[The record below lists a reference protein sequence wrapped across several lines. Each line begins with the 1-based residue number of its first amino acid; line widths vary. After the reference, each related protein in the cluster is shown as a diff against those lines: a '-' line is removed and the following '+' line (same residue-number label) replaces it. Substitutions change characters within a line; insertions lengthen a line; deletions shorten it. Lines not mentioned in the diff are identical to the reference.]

1 MKTSKYL
8 ELREYLDTVPVIETH
23 EHYTSNTE
31 RYSDCFPLLLGY
43 VKSDLH
49 IAAGLGGERVI
60 EYLADPKI
68 PFRKRWE
75 CFEGLYAKCRHTAY
89 ARGMERGLTL
99 CWGIKEISYSSLCEL
114 NERLEERDNDFFC
127 RTMERFHIK
136 IHVADIF
143 ESRFFAIMEGT
154 DRDYTEISRFAFP
167 LPAFHRLYQYESIR
181 YVEELTGKVLPTLED
196 YAAAVEELIEKAHA
210 WGAVCIKDQSA
221 YFRPIDY
228 GQPTF
233 HQAES
238 VYNRLVSHPGET
250 VGFRE
255 GRDLDDWLFSRFL
268 RKAGELDMPV
278 QIHTGLPDRVGLYED
293 RVGSDIRAANAALL
307 IPTMERYRNVR
318 FDLFHTNWPYMD
330 EALYLGKNTPNA
342 WIDMC
347 WTHSIDPLYAVAFL
361 KRAVMTIPSSRIL
374 GFGGDSFV
382 MENDIGYLD
391 LAKDNTAEA
400 LAELADDGWLSLAD
414 AKELAADFF
423 YRNPKDFFRIP

>member
-43 VKSDLH
+43 VKSDLR

-89 ARGMERGLTL
+89 ARGMERGLAL

-278 QIHTGLPDRVGLYED
+278 QIL
-293 RVGSDIRAANAALL
+293 
-307 IPTMERYRNVR
+307 
-318 FDLFHTNWPYMD
+318 
-330 EALYLGKNTPNA
+330 
-342 WIDMC
+342 
-347 WTHSIDPLYAVAFL
+347 
-361 KRAVMTIPSSRIL
+361 TIPALRIASACMRIVWEAISGRLMRPCSSRPW
-374 GFGGDSFV
+374 SV
-382 MENDIGYLD
+382 
-391 LAKDNTAEA
+391 TAMCGLICSTPTGRIWMKRFTWGRIRRTHGSTCAGPTA
-400 LAELADDGWLSLAD
+400 LTRCMRLR
-414 AKELAADFF
+414 F
-423 YRNPKDFFRIP
+423 